1 MKTTKTT
8 TARFENLIGQE
19 DVKRKLNFYLD
30 AQNKS
35 RRFPF
40 VLLAGAKGLGKTEF
54 AKEAARSILGNDGKS
69 RPFLEVNCGTIKNAQ
84 VFFEQVFAPV
94 IQGNEVTVLLD
105 ECHALPKD
113 LMTTLLSA
121 FNTEK
126 TDVKQVNWREGMYE
140 FNFKLQSFILAT
152 TEADRL
158 FPPLKDRLTLVDFQ
172 PYNEKEVA
180 QIIERTLPDIKFVG
194 DVLER
199 VAKTVRSN
207 ARSSVQRAKQIDLYC
222 ETKNR
227 REFSSKDWADLCE
240 KVGINASG
248 LVNAEIQVL
257 KTLKERGECSLN
269 MLSAVTG
276 LSRGALQRDTELF
289 LLQRGFMRIEGNR
302 KITAAGIKALE
313 EATAKK

>member
-1 MKTTKTT
+1 
-8 TARFENLIGQE
+8 
-19 DVKRKLNFYLD
+19 
-30 AQNKS
+30 
-35 RRFPF
+35 
-40 VLLAGAKGLGKTEF
+40 
-54 AKEAARSILGNDGKS
+54 
-69 RPFLEVNCGTIKNAQ
+69 
-84 VFFEQVFAPV
+84 
-94 IQGNEVTVLLD
+94 
-105 ECHALPKD
+105 
-113 LMTTLLSA
+113 MTTLLSA

-126 TDVKQVNWREGMYE
+126 VDVKQINWRDGVYE
-140 FNFKLQSFILAT
+140 FNFRLQSFILAT

-180 QIIERTLPDIKFVG
+180 QIIQLTLPDIKFVG

-222 ETKNR
+222 ETKNC

-240 KVGINASG
+240 RVGINASG

-276 LSRGALQRDTELF
+276 LSRSALQRDTELF